1 MDLRDLAWLV
11 TVADVGHVTDAA
23 ALVGTS
29 QPTLSRA
36 LARVEAELGSRV
48 FERLPTGVRP
58 TPAGEVVLAAAR
70 QLTARHQQL
79 VRDLAAALDPEAGV
93 VRLAFLDSQATSLV
107 PEVLAAFHAEAPRV
121 RVELRQEP
129 GHEIVADLERGAVDL
144 AFTMERPQGDYGWAP
159 LAVEQLVL
167 VVPPHHR
174 LRGRRRVGL
183 AELAGDELVTT
194 PPGFG
199 HRRLVDDLMRDA
211 GVAPAVAFESED
223 LTTIVGLVAAG
234 LGVAVVPDVVAARS
248 GAEAVP
254 LEGAA
259 RRTIG
264 LTWRTDHEPTPP
276 AERLRRFVLARAD
289 ALSGAGQDAYDAR
302 HERRVGRGGQEG
314 R

>member
-1 MDLRDLAWLV
+1 MDLRDLGWLV

-23 ALVGTS
+23 ALLGTS

-36 LARVEAELGSRV
+36 LARVERELGTRV
-48 FERLPTGVRP
+48 FERHAAGVRP
-58 TPAGEVVLAAAR
+58 TPAGEIALVAAR
-70 QLTARHQQL
+70 ELTARHQQL
-79 VRDLAAALDPEAGV
+79 VRDLARALDPDAGV

-129 GHEIVADLERGAVDL
+129 GHEIVADLERGVVDL
-144 AFTMERPQGDYGWAP
+144 AFTMERPGAGYGWAP
-159 LAVEQLVL
+159 LAVERLVL
-167 VVPPHHR
+167 VVPPGHR
-174 LRGRRRVGL
+174 LRGRRRVAL
-183 AELAGDELVTT
+183 AELAGEELVTT

-199 HRRLVDDLMRDA
+199 HRRLVDDLLRAA
-211 GVAPAVAFESED
+211 GVSPSVAFESED

-254 LEGAA
+254 LAGAA

-264 LTWRTDHEPTPP
+264 LTWRADREPTPP
-276 AERLRRFVLARAD
+276 AERLRRFVLAR
-289 ALSGAGQDAYDAR
+289 SGA
-302 HERRVGRGGQEG
+302 VRGSSGAP